1 MKARFFALAALV
13 LGLASCQNDFD
24 GANVGVGGEVD
35 FQLAV
40 SAPEFGATRADAD
53 GSNGHDSA
61 FGAIDYLSQAEW
73 DEVDLR
79 YTLEVYD
86 YDPATKTIGDAPV
99 KDRMVKVLD
108 KYEPV
113 VFDLRLVP
121 NRHYHF
127 VVFADFVVEGA
138 EETPT
143 VEAQATIGKHHIIGA
158 TLADITLNADA
169 INNEL
174 TDAYFAA
181 EQFEITNS
189 AAKDMVLRRPY
200 GKVRVVATDLHELN
214 LNVEATSVKVEYTA
228 PNANKFNAV
237 TGEISGNGATTFTAI
252 YNNEYTAGYD
262 ALTTTALN
270 GTTRYSHMTL
280 STDYILATDEQ
291 TPIHFTVTVYEDEN
305 GEQPIKETA
314 FSTDIPVKRNHLT
327 TVIGN
332 VLTTATEINVSI
344 DDNFYG
350 EIKNNMVL
358 VSSADELQ
366 EAIDAFENGQ
376 VILFDGD
383 IDGDVTVL
391 QKEGLN
397 VVIDGNNYKYDGVI
411 TVNGDA
417 RANGAETLT
426 FRNINFET
434 SGSDFTFISAP
445 SKINNKY
452 NYSHN
457 VTVENCTFKGN
468 HTVGCV
474 SFTGTYNFVMRE
486 CEAENVHSI
495 AQFQSCD
502 NTVLVED
509 ITVTNSK
516 SGLSF
521 GNTAYPTLRNAVIEA
536 TGYGVRGDGN
546 ASRGNLILENVDID
560 AYVPVVIR
568 KVTTAGY
575 TVNID
580 DESTLVAPGYHV
592 VFTKGQ
598 DDATFE
604 APAVEFTVNGA
615 DEYNVFP
622 RDNDNFVYTAADLQA
637 AVAAG
642 GAHTLMPTTIEGTFN
657 VNKPIS
663 LTGVEGAT
671 IKGRVNVDSAATG
684 SSFENIKFAIN
695 DASKVKQVWTG
706 APYQYPAIVNIRQA
720 ATTFDG
726 CEFETD
732 INVGVCGIN
741 YGNAY
746 ADRLLTV
753 NACKFEGDFYPIR
766 TRVVFNITNC
776 EFVST
781 YQNNGLAAVWSWG
794 LGGDHGTA
802 NFSNNTCVSSFEF
815 YGVQATA
822 SNYAYSNTTFTFA
835 NNNGFAT
842 EFVTSTSRD
851 YTNST
856 VNGNAIVA
864 SAAKLT
870 EALNNGETDVYL
882 LSGEYTMPAVTNDVT
897 ISGTRNT
904 VITVNK
910 PNMSGTNVTF
920 NGVTVKGSGYATGV
934 QHVNTV
940 TYNDVKVIGE
950 MCLYGEAVTFN
961 NCEFELNNQY
971 IWTYGCRN
979 TTFENCVFN
988 TNGKAILVYNEGN
1001 GACNVTVNE
1010 CTFNATAGAKA
1021 GAIAN
1026 QNCAAVEIDNFQSSG
1041 VGAAHNVTTSNNTC
1055 NSNFSGEWRIKNFV
1069 SGNPVT
1075 VNGVEYTQIAVDGQ
1089 LMSIDASKNV
1099 TIL

>member
-1 MKARFFALAALV
+1 M

>member
-1 MKARFFALAALV
+1 M

-40 SAPEFGATRADAD
+40 AAPEFGATRADED
-53 GSNGHDSA
+53 GRNGHDSA
-61 FGAIDYLSQAEW
+61 FGAIDYLSEAEW
-73 DEVDLR
+73 ETVDLR
-79 YTLEVYD
+79 YSLEVYD
-86 YDPATKTIGDAPV
+86 YDPATKTIGDIV

-127 VVFADFVVEGA
+127 VVFADFV
-138 EETPT
+138 EENATDVPT
-143 VEAQATIGKHHIIGA
+143 VKAQATIGKHHIIGE
-158 TLADITLNADA
+158 TLAKITLNADA

-174 TDAYFAA
+174 TDAYFATA
-181 EQFEITNS
+181 QFEIKNS

-200 GKVRVVATDLHELN
+200 GKVRVVATDLAELN
-214 LNVEATSVKVEYTA
+214 LNVEATSVKVTYTA

-237 TGEISGNGATTFTAI
+237 NGTISGEGATTFEAT
-252 YNNEYTAGYD
+252 YNVATDTYSEYTVGYD
-262 ALTTTALN
+262 ALETTALN
-270 GTTRYSHMTL
+270 GTVRKSHMTL
-280 STDYILATDEQ
+280 STDYILATDSQE
-291 TPIHFTVTVYEDEN
+291 PIHFSVEVFDQN
-305 GEQPIKETA
+305 GQSIKETV
-314 FSTDIPVKRNHLT
+314 FSTDIPVQRNYLT

-332 VLTTATEINVSI
+332 VLTTGTEINVSI

-350 EIKNNMVL
+350 EIENNMVL
-358 VSSADELQ
+358 VNTADELQ
-366 EAIDAFENGQ
+366 EALDTYKNGQ
-376 VILFDGD
+376 IILFDGN
-383 IDGDVTVL
+383 INGNVTVL
-391 QKEGLN
+391 QKEGIN
-397 VVIDGNNYKYDGVI
+397 IIIDGNDYKYDGVI
-411 TVNGDA
+411 TVNGDG
-417 RANGAETLT
+417 RAAGAETLT

-445 SKINNKY
+445 SKLNNKY

-486 CEAENVHSI
+486 CEADNVHSI

-509 ITVTNSK
+509 IEVTNSK

-521 GNTAYPTLRNAVIEA
+521 GNTAYPTLRNASIEA
-536 TGYGVRGDGN
+536 VGYGVRGDGD
-546 ASRGNLILENVDID
+546 ASRGNLVLENVDID

-568 KVTTAGY
+568 KVTTPGY
-575 TVNID
+575 TVNLD
-580 DESTLVAPGYHV
+580 DATTLVAPGYHV

-615 DEYNVFP
+615 DNLKVFP
-622 RDNDNFVYTAADLQA
+622 RDNYNFVYTAADLQA

-642 GAHTLMPTTIEGTFN
+642 GEYLLMPTTIEGTFN
-657 VNKPIS
+657 VNTPIS

-671 IKGRVNVDSAATG
+671 IKGRVNVGSNGSG
-684 SSFENIKFAIN
+684 SSFENINFAIN
-695 DASKVKQVWTG
+695 DASKAKNTFSG
-706 APYQYPAIVNIRQA
+706 AQYKYPGIVVIYAA
-720 ATTFDG
+720 ATSFEG

-732 INVGVCGIN
+732 INAGVCGIN
-741 YGNAY
+741 YGAHAAGKMLN
-746 ADRLLTV
+746 V
-753 NACKFEGDFYPIR
+753 NNCKFVGSYYALY
-766 TRVVFNITNC
+766 TRVLFNITNC

-781 YQNNGLAAVWSWG
+781 YEDNYLAAVFSYG
-794 LGGDHGTA
+794 LGGDAGTA
-802 NFSNNTCVSSFEF
+802 NFSNNKGVSNYVFN
-815 YGVQATA
+815 GVQATA
-822 SNYAYSNTTFTFA
+822 SNFAFSNTTFTFA
-835 NNNGFAT
+835 NNEGFTT
-842 EFVTSTSRD
+842 EFYTSTSRD

-856 VNGNAIVA
+856 VNGNAIVT
-864 SAAKLT
+864 SAANLN

-882 LSGEYTMPAVTNDVT
+882 LEGEYTMPAVTNDVT

-904 VITVNK
+904 VITVNT
-910 PNMSGTNVTF
+910 PNMSGTDVTF

-940 TYNDVKVIGE
+940 TYNDVKIIGE
-950 MCLYGEAVTFN
+950 MCLYGEKVEFN

-971 IWTYGCRN
+971 IWTYGCKN

-988 TNGKAILVYNEGN
+988 TNGKAILVYNEGA
-1001 GACNVTVNE
+1001 GACKVNVNG

-1026 QNCAAVEIDNFQSSG
+1026 QNCAAIEIDNYQSSG
-1041 VGAAHNVTTSNNTC
+1041 VGAAHNVTTSDNAY
-1055 NSNFSGEWRIKNFV
+1055 NSNFSGEWRIKNYV
-1069 SGNPVT
+1069 GGNVIT
-1075 VNGVEYTQIAVDGQ
+1075 VNGVEYNQIAIDGK
-1089 LMSIDASKNV
+1089 LMTIDASKNV
-1099 TIL
+1099 TVL